1 MGTAS
6 PEVRIA
12 LHEFRAEHEDEIS
25 FGAGERVVVLERDE
39 IYNDGWWQ
47 GRNEQGQTGLF
58 PVNFTQPLAHSTARG
73 SSPSTNSVMIDAKSY
88 KDLINNL
95 EMNFR
100 DSEHFEDGGAS
111 AGLHNLGFVSSQGS
125 GASSRLGS
133 QTALSPPVPE
143 ATVPDLPIVTT
154 ATSAD
159 SIPADELAHA
169 KLYQTKPL
177 PATPTD
183 DTVTTGSSPS
193 SAQPANA
200 APATA
205 KTSKGGAKPN
215 IPDVPLAGQPE
226 NWSIEQVAVWLDSQG
241 FGSLVPIFVDNEI
254 SGDVLLELNLTTL
267 KELQI
272 KTFGKRYHL
281 MNAIIDL
288 RKQNAEYDGTQQV
301 SIHERARLPSATTA
315 LISPM
320 SQTSNHMDDAVTATE
335 PSHTTMPTM
344 SVEPTTVFPAQASP
358 PLKSPLTGWTTSTAP
373 EPELPQRS
381 HSRPPSALLLGNP
394 DLQLDRS
401 SPCPEDSLEAR
412 PTSQRTLRHVNS
424 FGVVS
429 AVSPLPSHSSV
440 PETRA
445 ERSPAPQL
453 SPSAPLVSALSRLSA
468 GEGEGTAASGYAS
481 PEPVTAP
488 LASENDASNPNT
500 TLTRAASI
508 RKINAALHRRN
519 TANRA
524 GKERQRASPSSSAT
538 PTPLSPEPERHD
550 YTTPEPSHHSPTPP
564 LTDILTEER
573 RPTYASNS
581 DPLANADRRPS
592 SDLSCTPSFDS
603 MPRDS
608 RRRSQSHPTPAPPAY
623 LAQAPGSSEE
633 NAPQMHEMAN
643 IHSHSSPYA
652 IPENSARLSSSYR
665 GKLPPRGQYASQSS
679 LGSLFRNRSTAHKH
693 PTASS
698 PYLDAKRST
707 KSIDIDR
714 STLEAHRWRQITP
727 PGHSGLQQRSPVMT
741 MASDE
746 NESQSMGR
754 QSTATQSTSTGP
766 RRGPSMEGRGSFHI
780 PSPSRPAPQPGSS
793 VNTHSISSYAD
804 GGAGGALSH
813 HAAPMP
819 GTGPVPTGGNP
830 TPIVMGKSTSYHL
843 EFDDI
848 QNPDFQGLMKKRSAG
863 YPLWHTRWFVLK
875 GQNLYYFKSQ
885 RDTVCR
891 GIVNLQGYRIVPDEN
906 IRKGKYC
913 FKCIH
918 ESKRTYYFCHDD
930 AAEVREWM
938 KMLLKATIGGH
949 SHLVSSSNINTVP
962 LHVAQGMRPRP
973 PSLIHHGGHDLVE
986 PGPAIA
992 GAPAT
997 STVPDDSLNAD
1008 NRHHSQFADHNTD
1021 SQEFATSDQFI
1032 QYPSRRGEAVAD
1044 TSNAAVAASPMT
1056 SGMTT
1061 SQYIKWI
1068 NHILSLSR
1076 YSMVVED
1083 LFEDLRTG
1091 VVLVRLIEA
1100 LAGQEVEMDGIPMD
1114 LDQVSPELA
1123 LAILQRVFEF
1133 MQSIDIYLEQVPIAS
1148 EDIMYGD
1155 RAKTMT
1161 MLMLI
1166 RDRFPNSVPGTIFAT
1181 TVI

>member
-39 IYNDGWWQ
+39 VYNDGWWQ
-47 GRNEQGQTGLF
+47 GRNEEGQTGLF
-58 PVNFTQPLAHSTARG
+58 PVNFTQPLAQSTARG

-100 DSEHFEDGGAS
+100 DSVHFDDGGAS

-143 ATVPDLPIVTT
+143 ATVPNLPIVTT
-154 ATSAD
+154 AASAD
-159 SIPADELAHA
+159 SVPADDLAHA

-183 DTVTTGSSPS
+183 DAVTTGSSPS
-193 SAQPANA
+193 SAQPINA
-200 APATA
+200 VTATTETNKDA
-205 KTSKGGAKPN
+205 TKSG
-215 IPDVPLAGQPE
+215 IPDVPLTGQPE
-226 NWSIEQVAVWLDSQG
+226 NWSIEQVAVWLDTQG

-288 RKQNAEYDGTQQV
+288 RKQNSEYDGTQQL

-320 SQTSNHMDDAVTATE
+320 SQTSNHMDDAATATE
-335 PSHTTMPTM
+335 PSRAMPAV
-344 SVEPTTVFPAQASP
+344 SVEPTTTFPAQASP
-358 PLKSPLTGWTTSTAP
+358 PLKSPLTGWTSSTAL
-373 EPELPQRS
+373 EPELPQRN

-394 DLQLDRS
+394 DLQLDFS
-401 SPCPEDSLEAR
+401 SASPEGLLEPR
-412 PTSQRTLRHVNS
+412 LSTQRTLRHVNS

-429 AVSPLPSHSSV
+429 AVSSLPSQSSTSKPM
-440 PETRA
+440 PETRP
-445 ERSPAPQL
+445 ERSPAPES
-453 SPSAPLVSALSRLSA
+453 SPPAPLVSALSRLSA
-468 GEGEGTAASGYAS
+468 GEGENNATSGFASS
-481 PEPVTAP
+481 EPVAAP
-488 LASENDASNPNT
+488 LASENDASNPNS

-508 RKINAALHRRN
+508 RKINAALQRRN

-538 PTPLSPEPERHD
+538 PTPLSPEPDHHD
-550 YTTPEPSHHSPTPP
+550 YTTPDPSHHSPTPP
-564 LTDILTEER
+564 LTDNLTEER
-573 RPTYASNS
+573 STHASNGDS
-581 DPLANADRRPS
+581 VANPEPRPS
-592 SDLSCTPSFDS
+592 SDLSRAPSFDA
-603 MPRDS
+603 MPHDS
-608 RRRSQSHPTPAPPAY
+608 RRRSQSHPAPAPLTY
-623 LAQAPGSSEE
+623 LAQAPGSPEE
-633 NAPQMHEMAN
+633 NTPQMHQVASMRT
-643 IHSHSSPYA
+643 HSSPYA
-652 IPENSARLSSSYR
+652 IPENSSRLSSSYR
-665 GKLPPRGQYASQSS
+665 GKLPSRGQYASQSS
-679 LGSLFRNRSTAHKH
+679 LSSLFRNRSTAHKH

-714 STLEAHRWRQITP
+714 SALDAHRWRQVTP
-727 PGHSGLQQRSPVMT
+727 PGHSGLQQESPVMT
-741 MASDE
+741 MASDDI
-746 NESQSMGR
+746 ESQSMGR

-780 PSPSRPAPQPGSS
+780 PSPSRPAPQPGTGM
-793 VNTHSISSYAD
+793 NTHSMSSYGD
-804 GGAGGALSH
+804 GGVGGTLSN
-813 HAAPMP
+813 HAVPMP
-819 GTGPVPTGGNP
+819 GTGSMPTGSNP
-830 TPIVMGKSTSYHL
+830 SPIVIGKSTSYHL

-986 PGPAIA
+986 SGPAVA
-992 GAPAT
+992 GAPAV
-997 STVPDDSLNAD
+997 SNVLNGPLNAD
-1008 NRHHSQFADHNTD
+1008 THHHSQPADHNTD
-1021 SQEFATSDQFI
+1021 SREFATSDQFVH
-1032 QYPSRRGEAVAD
+1032 YPSRQSEAVAQ
-1044 TSNAAVAASPMT
+1044 TAASPMA

-1076 YSMVVED
+1076 YPMVVED
-1083 LFEDLRTG
+1083 MFEDLRTG
-1091 VVLVRLIEA
+1091 VVLVRFVEA
-1100 LAGQEVEMDGIPMD
+1100 LAGQDVEMDGIPMD
-1114 LDQVSPELA
+1114 LDQVSPDLA

-1133 MQSIDIYLEQVPIAS
+1133 MQSIGIYLEQVPIAS

-1155 RAKTMT
+1155 RAKTMA
-1161 MLMLI
+1161 MLTLI